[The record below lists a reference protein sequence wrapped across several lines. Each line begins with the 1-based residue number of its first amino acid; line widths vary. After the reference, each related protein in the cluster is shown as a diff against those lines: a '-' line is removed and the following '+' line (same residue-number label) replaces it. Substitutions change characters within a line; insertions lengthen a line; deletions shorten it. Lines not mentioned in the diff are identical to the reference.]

1 MPRVQKKLRDVTTS
15 VNDIDVT
22 DNSVERL
29 AHAVE
34 NLLAHIVAGR
44 GDIRLPGGRLTQTHR
59 LALRL
64 IADNGPLRPR
74 ELAAPMHTTAA
85 TVSRTIAALKEAR
98 LVMTTPDGTDGRGLV
113 VKVTAKGLRVTRNRH
128 REMVEALGSAFADIP
143 RDDREGLVAL
153 LGKLEQV
160 IDGSYDGAGTPS

>member
-1 MPRVQKKLRDVTTS
+1 MPRGSKTLRDVTTY
-15 VNDIDVT
+15 VNVARAGDH
-22 DNSVERL
+22 SVERL

-44 GDIRLPGGRLTQTHR
+44 GDIRLPGGRLTQTQR

-74 ELAAPMHTTAA
+74 ELAEPMHTTPA

-98 LVMTTPDGTDGRGLV
+98 MVTVTPDRTDGRGLV
-113 VKVTAKGLRVTRNRH
+113 VKVTAKGLRVTQQRH
-128 REMVEALGSAFADIP
+128 RELVDTLGSAFADIP
-143 RDDREGLVAL
+143 HQDRQRLVVL
-153 LGKLEQV
+153 LEKLEHV
-160 IDGSYDGAGTPS
+160 V